1 MYNSGL
7 SHMHYSLHELCAC
20 MYVRVCA
27 CMHAILP
34 CILDVRIVSVISE
47 VIFGK
52 QRILQ
57 LNTPE
62 EGPRK
67 GGRESEMDRGRD
79 REEERR
85 REVVRA

>member
-1 MYNSGL
+1 MYNS
-7 SHMHYSLHELCAC
+7 CTC
-20 MYVRVCA
+20 MCVCVCA

-52 QRILQ
+52 QRVLQ

-62 EGPRK
+62 GMRKDQGREG
-67 GGRESEMDRGRD
+67 ESEMNRGRN

-85 REVVRA
+85 GEVVRS

>member
-1 MYNSGL
+1 MYNSSL

-52 QRILQ
+52 QRVLQ

-62 EGPRK
+62 GMRKDQGREGEKVRWTEGGTEKRK
-67 GGRESEMDRGRD
+67 G
-79 REEERR
+79 EER
-85 REVVRA
+85 